1 MPNCSICGIAGHNKR
16 TCGKFNNTMPKSSAF
31 YGDYKQV
38 VQNNYNYA
46 KQQKKDTNKKGIVFP
61 KKQNPYGNI
70 VFK

>member
-16 TCGKFNNTMPKSSAF
+16 TCGNYNNTMPQSSAF
-31 YGDYKQV
+31 YSDYKQV
-38 VQNNYNYA
+38 VQKNYDYA
-46 KQQKKDTNKKGIVFP
+46 KQKKKETGRNGAVFP